1 MVRLR
6 RDKRQPLELRA
17 ARTRQCSPRVVP
29 HVVTSVDGR
38 RQDGGKGTEGR
49 RRRTAAPPLC
59 LVLRLQ
65 RCRDYSCAQPA
76 DCSLSASEDHVS
88 PPCSAQPRPSLHTTS
103 TRLPLLLPTTAPT
116 SRTSLRTS
124 SATWGSLP
132 ASVSLDPA
140 GAAARA
146 DPAPLRRGSSP
157 HDSHDR
163 GRALRQASGRA
174 RGQGE
179 EGEGCVGR
187 GGAGRVGGRAP
198 RYRSIWILTP

>member
-1 MVRLR
+1 MEGGRT
-6 RDKRQPLELRA
+6 EGRA
-17 ARTRQCSPRVVP
+17 L
-29 HVVTSVDGR
+29 
-38 RQDGGKGTEGR
+38 KGR
-49 RRRTAAPPLC
+49 RRRTAAPPL
-59 LVLRLQ
+59 LPFILRLQ
-65 RCRDYSCAQPA
+65 RCRDYSCAQPV
-76 DCSLSASEDHVS
+76 DYSLPASEDHVS
-88 PPCSAQPRPSLHTTS
+88 PPCSAQPRPSPHTTS
-103 TRLPLLLPTTAPT
+103 TRPPLLLPTTAPT

-132 ASVSLDPA
+132 ASVSPDPA